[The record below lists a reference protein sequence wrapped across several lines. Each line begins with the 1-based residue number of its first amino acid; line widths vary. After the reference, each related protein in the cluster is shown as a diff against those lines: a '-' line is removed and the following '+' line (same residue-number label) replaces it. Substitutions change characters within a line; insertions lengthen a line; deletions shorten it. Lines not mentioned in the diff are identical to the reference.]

1 MTAHL
6 VRAACLV
13 LAIAVPVA
21 DARQAPATPQ
31 PEQPAPAPQ
40 PPATGTQP
48 AQAEPAPPPR
58 EGRQP
63 RTSRRSRRDKPAPPR
78 REISDTNAPRSGG
91 PVRETVTFTGNIQA
105 GYDDNLTAGLGSG
118 VGISPRA
125 MASGNTGSA
134 DASLAYVRGNTYH
147 QLNLGTSGSVMVYPG
162 YLDGPAAGASANIG
176 GRTAPSRRV
185 TLSGDARL
193 GYEPFFNAFNPGSAG
208 TPLPPDVT
216 PATPAT
222 GIFERRTLTSRAGA
236 TMETHLGRRDS
247 LSFSYTFGRQ
257 SFLDDDTGTDEETPR
272 VAWFGDSTTH
282 TAGASFAHTVSAGL
296 RTRVDYS
303 RAQTSYDGTA
313 RDGSRRESR
322 SMRTQRL
329 EGGLDVEHGVDRGR
343 RLVRWN
349 VTGGAAYVQAQTF
362 AERAPYAAWLPVG
375 SASLTVPL
383 SDNTAF
389 EATYRRETNLLQ
401 GVTDDVYAT
410 DTVSANVTMA
420 LGARTSL
427 ALHTTY
433 ANWQTPTAA
442 GESMGLDVY
451 GAGAQLRVLLSQ
463 SVGITASYGY
473 YKHTFSNPAALP
485 AGFPSEYGRNS
496 VRVGLTFMLPLKRP
510 PAPRA
515 ARAAMP

>member
-1 MTAHL
+1 M
-6 VRAACLV
+6 
-13 LAIAVPVA
+13 LAIAVSVA

-31 PEQPAPAPQ
+31 SEQPAPQ

-105 GYDDNLTAGLGSG
+105 GYDDNLTAGMGSG
-118 VGISPRA
+118 VGMSPRA

-134 DASLAYVRGNTYH
+134 DGTLAYVRGNSHH

-176 GRTAPSRRV
+176 GRTAASRRV

-216 PATPAT
+216 PATPTT

-236 TMETHLGRRDS
+236 KMETHLSRRDS
-247 LSFSYTFGRQ
+247 LSFSYAFGRQ
-257 SFLDDDTGTDEETPR
+257 SFMDDDTGADEETPR

-282 TAGASFAHTVSAGL
+282 TAGASWGHTVSAGV
-296 RTRVDYS
+296 RTRAGYN
-303 RAQTSYDGTA
+303 RAQTSYDGVE
-313 RDGSRRESR
+313 RDGIQREGR
-322 SMRTQRL
+322 SMRTQRID
-329 EGGLDVEHGVDRGR
+329 GGLEVEHGVDRGR
-343 RLVRWN
+343 RLVRWD
-349 VTGGAAYVQAQTF
+349 VTGGAAYVEAQTS
-362 AERAPYAAWLPVG
+362 AERGPYAAWLPVG

-383 SDNTAF
+383 SDATAF
-389 EATYRRETNLLQ
+389 QASYRRETRLLQ
-401 GVTDDVYAT
+401 GITDDVYAT
-410 DTVSANVTMA
+410 DTASASVT
-420 LGARTSL
+420 LGMGPRTSL
-427 ALHTTY
+427 VLHTTY

-442 GESMGLDVY
+442 GERLGLDVL
-451 GAGAQLRVLLSQ
+451 GAGAQLRVLVTQ
-463 SVGITASYGY
+463 TVGVTASYGY
-473 YKHTFSNPAALP
+473 YKHTFSNPEALP
-485 AGFPSEYGRNS
+485 TGFPTKYDRNS
-496 VRVGLTFMLPLKRP
+496 VRVGLTFLLPLKRP

-515 ARAAMP
+515 SRTALP